1 MASLLLWRAG
11 QTVGAPALHR
21 GQSLEQAWR
30 GAFPAQPSLPQA
42 GVMASAGVAGD
53 AELCHAVNRAYAES
67 ARWCAAH
74 PADCA
79 ALVREHLPHLPRPAI
94 ETAIRGT
101 RLDSR
106 SAQDVRPELEALYRL
121 LADRYPQAIG
131 GGLPPAG
138 FYGS

>member
-1 MASLLLWRAG
+1 
-11 QTVGAPALHR
+11 
-21 GQSLEQAWR
+21 
-30 GAFPAQPSLPQA
+30 
-42 GVMASAGVAGD
+42 
-53 AELCHAVNRAYAES
+53 VNRAYAES